1 MEQNAETRRMLPDS
15 EAQPKRKED
24 RPLKVA
30 PPKKEKSKHRVIR
43 GLIYASLTILAI
55 ICFIPFL
62 MMIINATRTN
72 GEVISGFTLIPGNAL
87 LDNYATLSEYINIW
101 TGFKNSLIIS
111 VSVTVLSG
119 YFSALTAYG
128 FTFYNFKGKNAMFI
142 FMLVMMMVPA
152 QLGLIGFYEI
162 SKTLGIL
169 DSFIP
174 LIVPA
179 IATPFTVFFIRQYT
193 QATLHISLIEAAR
206 IDGASEL
213 RIFHTIALPMMM
225 PAIAT
230 MSIFTFIGSWNNYL
244 MPLVLLFSPEKYTLP
259 VLMGFLKGSQVA
271 ENLGALYLGIAISVV
286 PIMIAFLFLSK
297 YIVSSISAGAVKE

>member
-1 MEQNAETRRMLPDS
+1 MEQNAESRRMLADS
-15 EAQPKRKED
+15 EVQSPREET
-24 RPLKVA
+24 PLRVEPPVHK
-30 PPKKEKSKHRVIR
+30 PKKKWFSR
-43 GLIYASLTILAI
+43 GLIYTGLMILTI

-62 MMIINATRTN
+62 MMLINATRTN
-72 GEVISGFTLIPGNAL
+72 GEIISGFSLIPGSAL
-87 LDNYATLSEYINIW
+87 LENYTILSDYINIW
-101 TGFKNSLIIS
+101 TGFKNSLI
-111 VSVTVLSG
+111 VAVLVTLLSG
-119 YFSALTAYG
+119 YFSAMTAFG
-128 FTFYNFKGKNAMFI
+128 FAFYNFKGKNAMFI
-142 FMLVMMMVPA
+142 FMLVMMMVPG

-169 DSFIP
+169 DTFIP
-174 LIVPA
+174 LIIPS
-179 IATPFTVFFIRQYT
+179 IASPFVVFFIRQYT
-193 QATLHISLIEAAR
+193 QATLHVSMIEAAR

-225 PAIAT
+225 PAVAT

-244 MPLVLLFSPEKYTLP
+244 MPLVLLFSPDKYTLP

>member
-1 MEQNAETRRMLPDS
+1 MEQNAESRRMLADS
-15 EAQPKRKED
+15 EVQPPREET
-24 RPLKVA
+24 PLRVEPPVHK
-30 PPKKEKSKHRVIR
+30 PKKKWFSR
-43 GLIYASLTILAI
+43 GLIYTGLMILTI

-62 MMIINATRTN
+62 MMLINATRTN
-72 GEVISGFTLIPGNAL
+72 GEIISGFSLIPGSAL
-87 LDNYATLSEYINIW
+87 LENYTILSDYINIW
-101 TGFKNSLIIS
+101 TGFKNSLI
-111 VSVTVLSG
+111 VAVLVTLLSG
-119 YFSALTAYG
+119 YFSAMTAFG
-128 FTFYNFKGKNAMFI
+128 FAFYNFKGKNAMFI
-142 FMLVMMMVPA
+142 FMLVMMMVPG

-174 LIVPA
+174 LIIPS
-179 IATPFTVFFIRQYT
+179 IASPFVVFFIRQYT
-193 QATLHISLIEAAR
+193 QATLHVSMIEAAR

-225 PAIAT
+225 PAVAT

-244 MPLVLLFSPEKYTLP
+244 MPLVLLFSPDKYTLP